1 MPYEFSD
8 NVSSM
13 IMIERNLDLLK
24 VERRV
29 STLSDLMSDVGGFF
43 GLLVMSGRIFS
54 RIWNFNSFDNFLVSR
69 LYKVVKPRE
78 QLKEGTTYFER
89 STFLVKSF
97 LPQCL
102 TYLCR
107 CNTRKEIAMNKAR
120 EKLG

>member
-78 QLKEGTTYFER
+78 
-89 STFLVKSF
+89 
-97 LPQCL
+97 
-102 TYLCR
+102 
-107 CNTRKEIAMNKAR
+107 
-120 EKLG
+120 